1 MESFLLFVSQL
12 TFNILKV
19 WEIKYTYQN
28 ETVLLLINT
37 VLISLVSLLSTY
49 ISVASLLDGNWIS
62 IIFYIFGSVIGKYIG
77 MTMQS
82 RLTYFR
88 TNTNDKV

>member
-1 MESFLLFVSQL
+1 MESFLLFISQL

-28 ETVLLLINT
+28 KTVPLLINS
-37 VLISLVSLLSTY
+37 VLISSVSLLSTY
-49 ISVASLLDGNWIS
+49 ISVTSLLDGNWIS
-62 IIFYIFGSVIGKYIG
+62 IIFYISGSTIGKYIG

-82 RLTYFR
+82 KLTYFR

>member
-28 ETVLLLINT
+28 KTVPLLINS
-37 VLISLVSLLSTY
+37 VLISSVSLLSTY
-49 ISVASLLDGNWIS
+49 ISVTSLLDGNWIS
-62 IIFYIFGSVIGKYIG
+62 IIFYISGSTIGKYIG

-82 RLTYFR
+82 KLTYFR

>member
-28 ETVLLLINT
+28 KTVPLLINS
-37 VLISLVSLLSTY
+37 VLISSVSLLSTY
-49 ISVASLLDGNWIS
+49 ISVTSVLDGNWIS
-62 IIFYIFGSVIGKYIG
+62 IIFYISGSTIGKYIG

-82 RLTYFR
+82 KLTYFR